1 MDGKK
6 LCLGCMEFYDTDLDV
21 CPYCGYAEGTQS
33 SHVLHLTPGTVLH
46 RRYIVGKS
54 LGYGS
59 FGVTYIGWDKLMKRK
74 VAIKEY
80 LPSEYATRMLKTSEI
95 IVPSA
100 ESSQNKYDKGMK
112 KFRQEAEK
120 LAKVGNIDGVVYVYD
135 TFEEN
140 NTAYIVMEYLHGQT
154 LAAYMQEKG
163 ILSEEETLDL
173 MLPVLQALES
183 IHEKHIIHRDIS
195 PDNIFISVD
204 SAGNRKVKLIDF
216 GAAKFASSSHS
227 KSLTVLLRPGYSP
240 EEQYRS
246 GGEQGPYTDVYA
258 VAAVMYQMVTGVRP
272 PDALE
277 RRTSI
282 ERKKK
287 DLIAEPGTLNRELSD
302 NFETALMNA
311 LNVKIED
318 RTATADDFIAELI
331 SFEKVKRRGNS
342 IKQIDFF
349 RWPLWAK
356 ILVPVSGLAAV
367 ALLIGAGIWLNSLF
381 SAKEF
386 VMPENC
392 TRVVNFTGATSREAE
407 ELAQDAG
414 LVMGISDTEFSP
426 AMTGN
431 RVLQQD
437 QAAGSI
443 VPVNTLVN
451 MVLSTDLMSFAM
463 PDVTGMSIQD
473 ARYALECMGME
484 IQIQEGTLNG
494 LTACGIVSQDIEP
507 YSEVIFGQTVVLTV
521 TPEDENPAGN
531 VPQLAGLSYGEALSA
546 AEAAGVRMVVKQ
558 RVFSRDCSEATVLE
572 QGADAGSEL
581 KSGEAVAVTVA
592 VPWREFAMPNLLYKD
607 RETAVQILKNIG
619 INPEIEEQVSEVVTK
634 DMVFGQSVM
643 KDAAVEPDALVV
655 LTVSSGTTP
664 FEMPSIEGLAAEEAE
679 KTLTEYKLVPL
690 EEKGYDE
697 NVAEGSVI
705 SQNIASGTSVTR
717 GTEVT
722 YVVCS
727 HEGLQKVPDVRNQN
741 VEQAKSALESAGFA
755 VQVDTNGGYNPTVPK
770 DAVLS
775 QFPNGGTMQAE
786 GSTVTITLSKGPE
799 PVPETTAPPATQGPA
814 SFTWSDWGPSAPA
827 GSETRSKTQYR
838 YRVRE
843 TTTSGSPTLDGWSL
857 YNTSGAWSDWSGWS
871 DWTTSPISASDSVS
885 VETITQ
891 YRYRDMEY
899 TSSTSASLDGW
910 TQIGSSESYTDY
922 GGWSEWNDAAVSASD
937 TRQVETATI
946 WGYYYF
952 QCPGCGNHWHGW
964 DFKCASWGGG
974 GCGTYVPES
983 GWHRMWSTTNWDSAG
998 LYEFHGTGKYATD
1011 SLPGGRW
1018 FRWEYGGVTGYR
1030 YRDRSKVT
1038 TYSYQKWGDWS
1049 GWGDT
1054 PVSASSERQVETRT
1068 LYRSRTRSVIYTYH
1082 FERWG
1087 NWSAYS
1093 DTPAYANSDTEVQ
1106 TRTLYSYKIY
1116 Q

>member
-6 LCLGCMEFYDTDLDV
+6 LCLGCMEFYDTDLDI

-80 LPSEYATRMLKTSEI
+80 LPSEYATRMLKASEI

-163 ILSEEETLDL
+163 ILSEEEALDL

-195 PDNIFISVD
+195 PDNIFICTD
-204 SAGNRKVKLIDF
+204 STGNHKVKLIDF

-258 VAAVMYQMVTGVRP
+258 VAAVMYQMVTGVCP

-287 DLIAEPGTLNRELSD
+287 DLITEPGILNRELSE

-318 RTATADDFIAELI
+318 RTATADAFITELI
-331 SFEKVKRRGNS
+331 SYEKVKRRGNS

-367 ALLIGAGIWLNSLF
+367 ALLIGAGIWLNSLL
-381 SAKEF
+381 SAREF
-386 VMPENC
+386 VMPKNC
-392 TRVVNFTGATSREAE
+392 TRVVNFTGATSIEAE
-407 ELAQDAG
+407 ELAHSSG
-414 LVMGISDTEFSP
+414 LVAGISNTEYSP
-426 AMTGN
+426 AMIGN
-431 RVLQQD
+431 RILRQD

-451 MVLSTDLMSFAM
+451 MVISTDRMSFAM
-463 PDVTGMSIQD
+463 PDVTGMSIYD
-473 ARYALECMGME
+473 ARYALECMGIE
-484 IQIQEGTLNG
+484 IQTQEGTLNG
-494 LTACGIVSQDIEP
+494 LASGGVISQDIEP
-507 YSEVIFGQTVVLTV
+507 YSEVVFGQTVLLTV
-521 TPEDENPAGN
+521 TPEDENPAGA
-531 VPQLAGLSYGEALSA
+531 VPQLAGLPYAEALSA
-546 AEAAGVRMVVKQ
+546 AEAGGVRMVVTQ
-558 RVFSRDCSEATVLE
+558 RIFSRDYSEATVLE
-572 QGADAGSEL
+572 QSITAGSEL
-581 KSGEAVAVTVA
+581 NAGEAVAVTEV

-607 RETAVQILKNIG
+607 REAAIQILKNIG
-619 INPEIEEQVSEVVTK
+619 ITPEFDEQVSEVVSRGL
-634 DMVFGQSVM
+634 VFGQSVA
-643 KDAAVEPDALVV
+643 KDTTIEPDTPII

-664 FEMPSIEGLAAEEAE
+664 FEMPLIEGLTAEDAE

-705 SQNIASGTSVTR
+705 SQSIASGISVTR

-727 HEGLQKVPDVRNQN
+727 HEGLQKVPDVRNQDVN
-741 VEQAKSALESAGFA
+741 QAKSALEGVGFV
-755 VQVDTNGGYNPTVPK
+755 VQVDTDSSYNPAVPK

-775 QFPNGGTMQAE
+775 QFPNGGTMQVA
-786 GSTVTITLSKGPE
+786 GSPVTITLSKGPE
-799 PVPETTAPPATQGPA
+799 PVAENTEPPMSQG
-814 SFTWSDWGPSAPA
+814 SYTWSDWSTYAPA
-827 GSETRSKTQYR
+827 GSETQSKTQYR

-843 TTTSGSPTLDGWSL
+843 TTVSANPTMDGWSL

-922 GGWSEWNDAAVSASD
+922 GGWSDWWVDPVTASD

-952 QCPGCGNHWHGW
+952 QCPGCGTHWHVW

-974 GCGTYVPES
+974 GCGTYIPES
-983 GWHRMWSTTNWDSAG
+983 GWHQMWSTTNWDSAG
-998 LYEFHGTGKYATD
+998 LYEFHGTGHYATD
-1011 SLPGGRW
+1011 SLGGGRW
-1018 FRWEYGGVTGYR
+1018 YKWDYGGVTGNR

-1038 TYSYQKWGDWS
+1038 TYSYQRWGDWS
-1049 GWGDT
+1049 GWGDS

-1068 LYRSRTRSVIYTYH
+1068 LYRSRTRSVIYTYY

-1087 NWSAYS
+1087 DWSSYS
-1093 DTPAYANSDTEVQ
+1093 DTPVYANRDTEVQ
-1106 TRTLYSYKIY
+1106 TRTLYRYKIY
-1116 Q
+1116 N